1 MSLQVCPNCQKLGCT
16 WHTDDDDRTF
26 GSAENVIFR
35 LKRTRVGNPDV
46 GIVRV
51 LRQSRGFLM
60 IVTGIFGVLLV
71 TVELTA

>member
-1 MSLQVCPNCQKLGCT
+1 MTGL
-16 WHTDDDDRTF
+16 F